1 MHRTNL
7 GDYFGGWF
15 IGNFEPTM
23 MKTSAFEVC
32 LKRYAKGDREELHF
46 QIQSVEFSLIVEGRC
61 RIGDIELGPNEILR
75 IEPLEA
81 ADFEALTDVVM
92 VAVKVPSIPED
103 KKLGAAN
110 DR

>member
-1 MHRTNL
+1 MIIL
-7 GDYFGGWF
+7 AAGS
-15 IGNFEPTM
+15 
-23 MKTSAFEVC
+23 SAT
-32 LKRYAKGDREELHF
+32 LRYAKGDREELHF

-81 ADFEALTDVVM
+81 ADFEALTDVVL